1 MVLPVKM
8 VLLVKKVQVAPLEW
22 LVHLVSLDHEDL
34 LVQTEVP
41 GSLVSKENLV
51 FLENEVIREIQE
63 LREKMACRDHED
75 FLVLLDLKES
85 VESEA

>member
-8 VLLVKKVQVAPLEW
+8 VLLVKKVQLAPLEW

-63 LREKMACRDHED
+63 LRGKMACRDHED